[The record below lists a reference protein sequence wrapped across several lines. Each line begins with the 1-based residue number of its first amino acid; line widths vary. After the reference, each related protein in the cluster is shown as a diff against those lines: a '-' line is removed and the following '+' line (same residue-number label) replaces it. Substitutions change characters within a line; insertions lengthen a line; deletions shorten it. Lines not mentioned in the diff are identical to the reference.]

1 MKKNFPLFVLLL
13 SFVIWQGCG
22 KTQEANKELSADEKE
37 AEAKEVEVK
46 RVEAVAAKRAKLA
59 KESAERTEKRAL
71 AAAEKAKA
79 SRTYKDASGKTVY
92 YKADV
97 DPSYS
102 GGEDELRKYLK
113 DNIKYPE
120 AARENGVE
128 GTVFVDFVI
137 DEKGR
142 VREVVATDA
151 VGEDVDLSL
160 KEESVRVVAAMPGWK
175 AGMQNGKAVNV
186 AFSIP
191 ITFEIAY

>member
-22 KTQEANKELSADEKE
+22 KTQEANKELSAEAKE
-37 AEAKEVEVK
+37 AEAKEVETK
-46 RVEAVAAKRAKLA
+46 RVEAVAAKRAILA
-59 KESAERTEKRAL
+59 KQRAERAEQRSV
-71 AAAEKAKA
+71 AAADRAKA
-79 SRTYKDASGKTVY
+79 SRTYKDANGKTVY

-120 AARENGVE
+120 AALKNGTE
-128 GTVFVDFVI
+128 GTVFVDFVV

-175 AGMQNGKAVNV
+175 AGKQNGKAVDV
-186 AFSIP
+186 SFSIP